1 MTSLRIDTYDVSSTK
16 LVPQSVA
23 FGVPQDTN
31 VRTLNSASQSPQSL
45 GFLYVPDVAAVCAQ
59 PLPQNVTRFRDLPP
73 TNSIVAIAPWLSPSC
88 TLSYLQAAS
97 NDMAAA
103 FVFYLPDQTD
113 PPLAPANSPTWDLG
127 DGGHWKSAVAY
138 PVYAIDS
145 AVGIMTMQQ
154 LALYSGNASVVLS
167 PQDLAEHGIDPD
179 THLRLL
185 IDILNTNSGGGTNLP
200 SIWIFLLI
208 ILAILI
214 VLIGALS
221 LTMHILQRRRRND
234 LRARIAR
241 GEVDI
246 QALGLGKLTVPQEI
260 IDQMCT
266 YTPSANAVVLAKGS
280 SQASPPLEQSTCA
293 ICLDDFTESQSQVR
307 ELPCRHVFHTNCID
321 LFLLDTSSMCPL
333 CKQSVLPKGYI
344 PGKITNAHVR
354 RERYLRRNAARR
366 ARHAA
371 AAAAAGS
378 ATPNSS
384 NSILGPQAR
393 ASTSADGPPSA
404 HAPPIEMTSISQHYG
419 AHATQ
424 SGPNTPQGRREWA
437 RRRAL
442 AMSGIQSS
450 SANESDPEL
459 RTSKARKVLRKV
471 FPNL

>member
-1 MTSLRIDTYDVSSTK
+1 MTSLRIDTYDESSTN
-16 LVPQSVA
+16 LVPQGVG
-23 FGVPQDTN
+23 FNVPQDSN
-31 VRTLNSASQSPQSL
+31 VRTLTSGSQSPQSL

-59 PLPQNVTRFRDLPP
+59 SLPQNVTRYQNLPP

-103 FVFYLPDQTD
+103 FVFYVPDQTN

-127 DGGHWKSAVAY
+127 DGGHWRSVVGY
-138 PVYAIDS
+138 PVYAIAS
-145 AVGIMTMQQ
+145 QVGLETIEQ
-154 LALYSGNASVVLS
+154 LALYSGNASSVLS
-167 PQDLAEHGIDPD
+167 PQDLTDHKINPD

-185 IDILNTNSGGGTNLP
+185 IDITTSSGGTNLP

-221 LTMHILQRRRRND
+221 LAMHILQRKRRND

-260 IDQMCT
+260 IDQMYT
-266 YTPSANAVVLAKGS
+266 YTPSASTVVPEKGS
-280 SQASPPLEQSTCA
+280 AQVSPPLEQSTCA
-293 ICLDDFTESQSQVR
+293 ICLDDFTESQCQVR
-307 ELPCRHVFHTNCID
+307 ELPCRHVFHNNCID
-321 LFLLDTSSMCPL
+321 LFLLDTSSLCPL

-371 AAAAAGS
+371 AES
-378 ATPNSS
+378 QTPNP
-384 NSILGPQAR
+384 NNN
-393 ASTSADGPPSA
+393 ADGSPSE
-404 HAPPIEMTSISQHYG
+404 HAPQIEMTSIPEEYLR

-424 SGPNTPQGRREWA
+424 SSSTTPQGRREWA
-437 RRRAL
+437 RRRAV
-442 AMSGIQSS
+442 AMLQGS
-450 SANESDPEL
+450 SANESNPEP
-459 RTSKARKVLRKV
+459 RTSKTRELLRKV

>member
-1 MTSLRIDTYDVSSTK
+1 MTSLRIDTYDQSSNR

-31 VRTLNSASQSPQSL
+31 VRTLTSGSQSPQSL

-59 PLPQNVTRFRDLPP
+59 SVPRNVTTYRDLPP

-97 NDMAAA
+97 NDMVAA
-103 FVFYLPDQTD
+103 FVFYLPDQSD

-127 DGGHWKSAVAY
+127 DGGHWKSVVGY

-145 AVGIMTMQQ
+145 SVGIMTMQQ
-154 LALYSGNASVVLS
+154 LALYSGNASSVLS
-167 PQDLAEHGIDPD
+167 PQELAEHGIDAD

-185 IDILNTNSGGGTNLP
+185 IDINSSSSGGTNLP

-214 VLIGALS
+214 FIIGALS
-221 LTMHILQRRRRND
+221 LTMHILQRKRRND

-266 YTPSANAVVLAKGS
+266 YTPSAVVPAKGTVE
-280 SQASPPLEQSTCA
+280 ALPPLEQSTCA

-371 AAAAAGS
+371 AGS
-378 ATPNSS
+378 EPSDSS
-384 NSILGPQAR
+384 NRVSGLQLR
-393 ASTSADGPPSA
+393 ASTNINGSPPA
-404 HAPPIEMTSISQHYG
+404 HAPPIEMTSITEHHG

-424 SGPNTPQGRREWA
+424 SNPNAPQGRREWA
-437 RRRAL
+437 RARAL
-442 AMSGIQSS
+442 AMSGLQSS
-450 SANESDPEL
+450 SANEGDPEL
-459 RTSKARKVLRKV
+459 RTSKARKLLRKV

>member
-1 MTSLRIDTYDVSSTK
+1 MAEGRACPPLDAAMRRDSLATIRRPGRVTRLAATRIFVFVFVLAS
-16 LVPQSVA
+16 VFAFVVAHSVA

-31 VRTLNSASQSPQSL
+31 VRTLNSAPQSPQSL

-103 FVFYLPDQTD
+103 FVFYVPDQTD
-113 PPLAPANSPTWDLG
+113 PPLAPVNSPTWDLG

-145 AVGIMTMQQ
+145 AVGIMTIQQ
-154 LALYSGNASVVLS
+154 LALYSGNASSVLS

-280 SQASPPLEQSTCA
+280 AQASPPLEQSTCA

-307 ELPCRHVFHTNCID
+307 ELP
-321 LFLLDTSSMCPL
+321 
-333 CKQSVLPKGYI
+333 
-344 PGKITNAHVR
+344 
-354 RERYLRRNAARR
+354 
-366 ARHAA
+366 
-371 AAAAAGS
+371 
-378 ATPNSS
+378 
-384 NSILGPQAR
+384 
-393 ASTSADGPPSA
+393 
-404 HAPPIEMTSISQHYG
+404 
-419 AHATQ
+419 
-424 SGPNTPQGRREWA
+424 
-437 RRRAL
+437 
-442 AMSGIQSS
+442 
-450 SANESDPEL
+450 
-459 RTSKARKVLRKV
+459 
-471 FPNL
+471 